1 MILIPFFGPNLHEMV
16 YWIKPETTINPDQ
29 MPPWQRVPPATMD
42 QQMTQP
48 SPPPVAQN
56 HANDPANPLLAA
68 WSGPYETPPF
78 AAIRPEH
85 FRPAFDHAMAEH
97 IFEIEA
103 ITAAPEPPSFANTIV
118 ALERSGRALDRV
130 SAVFHALAGAHT
142 NDTLMAIERE
152 MSPLLAAHRNRIHL
166 HDGLY
171 ARIKALWDARADLG
185 LTAEAARVL
194 ERYDVTFRRA
204 GAGLPAATKARI
216 AAIGER
222 LAALGT
228 AFSQNVLADEQAWA
242 LVLDG
247 EADLAGLSE
256 GARAAAS
263 AAAAERGMPDKHV
276 ITLARSSVEPFLQS
290 SARRDLREKAYAA
303 WIARGNSGGST
314 DNKAIIAETIAL
326 RAERARLI
334 GYLTFAQ
341 YRLDDAMA
349 RTTDAVQALLERVWS
364 PARARAMADRD
375 ALQELI
381 REEGGN
387 FALTAS
393 DWRYYAEKLRK
404 ARCDIDADEIAPY
417 LALDNVIRAAFD
429 TAQRLFGL
437 SFRELHDMPVWQEDV
452 RVWEVTGPG
461 GRFYG
466 LFFGDYFVR
475 DSKRSGAWMTTLR
488 TQHKLG
494 HGRPGEGHPAAE
506 VRPLVINVMNFA
518 KAGDGEPTLLS
529 FDDARTLFHEFGH
542 GLHGLLSDVTF
553 PMISCTRVATD
564 FVELPSQLY
573 EHWLEQPEVLRR
585 FALHYRT
592 GEPMPEDLLRRLIAA
607 RTFNQGFST
616 VEYIASALVDLA
628 FHLEPHPDAIDPMAF
643 EADVLARIGMPA
655 EIGMRHRS
663 PHFLHVFSGGGY
675 AAGYYS
681 YMWSEVLDAD
691 AFEAFRETGDV
702 FDPATAARLR
712 DDILAAGGSRDP
724 GDAYRAF
731 RGRLPNADALLR
743 KRGFAET
750 AAG

>member
-1 MILIPFFGPNLHEMV
+1 
-16 YWIKPETTINPDQ
+16 
-29 MPPWQRVPPATMD
+29 
-42 QQMTQP
+42 MT
-48 SPPPVAQN
+48 SPPPTTQN
-56 HANDPANPLLAA
+56 AANPLLAA
-68 WSGPYETPPF
+68 WTSPHEAPPF
-78 AAIRPEH
+78 EAIAPEH

-97 IFEIEA
+97 LREIEA
-103 ITAAPEPPSFANTIV
+103 IAAAPEPPTFANTI
-118 ALERSGRALDRV
+118 AAMERSGRALDRV

-142 NDTLMAIERE
+142 NDALMAIERE

-166 HDGLY
+166 NDALF
-171 ARIKALWDARADLG
+171 ARIKALWDARAGLG
-185 LTAEAARVL
+185 LNSEQARVL
-194 ERYDVTFRRA
+194 ERYHVTFRRA
-204 GAGLPAATKARI
+204 GAGLPAAAKARI

-228 AFSQNVLADEQAWA
+228 AFSQNVLADEQAWT

-256 GARAAAS
+256 GARAAAH

-276 ITLARSSVEPFLQS
+276 ITLSRSSVEPFLAS

-303 WIARGNSGGST
+303 WIARGNGGGAT
-314 DNKAIIAETIAL
+314 DNKAIIAETIRL
-326 RAERARLI
+326 RAERAKLI
-334 GYLTFAQ
+334 GYPTFAA

-349 RTTDAVQALLERVWS
+349 KTPDAVQALLERVWS
-364 PARARAMADRD
+364 PARSRAMADRD

-381 REEGGN
+381 RQEGGN
-387 FALTAS
+387 FALAAS

-404 ARCDIDADEIAPY
+404 ARCDIDAAEIAPY
-417 LALDNVIRAAFD
+417 LALDNVIAAAFD

-437 SFRELHDMPVWQEDV
+437 SFRELHDVPVWHPDV

-461 GRFYG
+461 GRLQG
-466 LFFGDYFVR
+466 LFFGDYFAR
-475 DSKRSGAWMTTLR
+475 TSKRSGAWMTTLR
-488 TQHKLG
+488 TQEKLRG
-494 HGRPGEGHPAAE
+494 AGNSNGE

-518 KAGDGEPTLLS
+518 KASGAEPTLLS

-573 EHWLEQPEVLRR
+573 EHWLEEPEVLRR
-585 FALHYRT
+585 FARHCRT
-592 GEPMPEDLLRRLIAA
+592 GAPMPEDLLQRLIAA
-607 RTFNQGFST
+607 RTFNQGFAT
-616 VEYIASALVDLA
+616 VEYVASALVDLA
-628 FHLEPHPDAIDPMAF
+628 YHLEPSPEAIDPTAF
-643 EADVLARIGMPA
+643 EADVLNRIGMPA

-691 AFEAFRETGDV
+691 AFEAFRETGNV

-712 DDILAAGGSRDP
+712 DDILSAGGSREP
-724 GDAYRAF
+724 GEAYTAF
-731 RGRLPNADALLR
+731 RGRLPTPDALLR
-743 KRGFAET
+743 KRGFAEA